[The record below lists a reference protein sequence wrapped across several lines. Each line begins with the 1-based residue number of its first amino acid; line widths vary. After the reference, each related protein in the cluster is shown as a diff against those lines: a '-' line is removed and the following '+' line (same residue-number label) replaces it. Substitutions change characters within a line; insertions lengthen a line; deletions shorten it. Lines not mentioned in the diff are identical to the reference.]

1 MTENPTRGLA
11 PDGSPLLTD
20 LYQLT
25 MLQAYFDRRM
35 YAPAVFELF
44 VRKLPERRSF
54 LVAAGLEQAVQY
66 LTNLSFG
73 AQDLADLAA
82 TKLFGAEFLD
92 WLAKLRFTGDVDA
105 LPEGTIFF
113 PNEPMLRVMAPLPEA
128 QLVESRLLNI
138 LHFQTLIASKAAR
151 CVLAA
156 PGKTL
161 VDFGM
166 RRAHG
171 SEAAALAARAS
182 YLAGFAGTAT
192 VIARPAFGV
201 PLYGTMAHAF
211 VQAHDTESEAFE
223 HFARSHRGP
232 LVLLIDTYDTLTAAR
247 RVVELARRLP
257 EKRIDSVRLD
267 SGDLGELARE
277 VRQIFDG
284 AGCRDIR
291 IFASGGLDEHGIA
304 ALVASGA
311 PIDGYGVGTSLD
323 VSEDHPALDC
333 VYKLQEYDGRP
344 RRKRSTGKAT
354 WPGRKQVYRHYDA
367 NGRLDH
373 DVLALEDEPQ
383 PGEPLLAPAIRR
395 GKPVAAPP
403 DAGAIRERVRHGLAN
418 LPPALAVLDRRTE
431 YRVEI
436 SHGVASLAQRVDEA
450 FR

>member
-1 MTENPTRGLA
+1 VTENLPRGLA
-11 PDGSPLLTD
+11 PDTSPLLTD

-25 MLQAYFDRRM
+25 MLQAYFERGM
-35 YAPAVFELF
+35 HAPAVFELF
-44 VRKLPERRSF
+44 VRKLPAQRNF
-54 LVAAGLEQAVQY
+54 LVAAGLEQALQY
-66 LTNLSFG
+66 LTSLSFS

-82 TKLFGAEFLD
+82 TKLFGGEFLD
-92 WLAKLRFTGDVDA
+92 WLGALRFTGDVHT
-105 LPEGTIFF
+105 LSEGTIFF
-113 PNEPMLRVMAPLPEA
+113 PNEPLLRVTAPLPEA
-128 QLVESRLLNI
+128 QLVESRLVNI

-171 SEAAALAARAS
+171 SEAAAFAARAS

-192 VIARPAFGV
+192 VLARPAFGI
-201 PLYGTMAHAF
+201 PLFGTMAHSF

-232 LVLLIDTYDTLTAAR
+232 LVLLIDTYDTPSGAR

-257 EKRIDSVRLD
+257 DKRIDAVRLD

-277 VRQIFDG
+277 VRRIFDD
-284 AGCRDIR
+284 AGCRAIR
-291 IFASGGLDEHGIA
+291 IFASGGLDEHAIA

-333 VYKLQEYDGRP
+333 VYKLQEYDGQP

-354 WPGRKQVYRHYDA
+354 WPGRKQVYRSYDA
-367 NGRLDH
+367 SGRFDH

-383 PGEPLLAPAIRR
+383 EGEPLLAPAIRA
-395 GKPVAAPP
+395 GKPLAAPAG
-403 DAGAIRERVRHGLAN
+403 AGAIRERVRHGLAR
-418 LPPALAVLDRRTE
+418 LPPGLAALDRRAA

-436 SHGVASLAQRVDEA
+436 STALAALAQRVDEA